1 MEYFAET
8 DIGNYRE
15 KNEDYFY
22 ADKNLF
28 IVADGMGGHKAGEV
42 ASKIAVETFVKN
54 FFKNIK
60 AVNVKNSSNQK
71 NYKLA
76 SKNIKHALIASIN
89 SANKEV
95 YKNSISKIE
104 YAGMGTTFTCCYI
117 YNSTAHIVHVGDSRL
132 YIKSGNDFKL
142 ATSDHTV
149 VGELYRSGK
158 ISYEETFN
166 HPYKNYLTNVLG
178 ITEYINT
185 DFLLFKLETNN
196 ILLLCSDGLN
206 SMLRDNYILKII
218 NKFSSTEDIAQN
230 LINSAKRKGGLDNIT
245 LIVIKI

>member
-60 AVNVKNSSNQK
+60 TKNVKNSSNHK

-76 SKNIKHALIASIN
+76 SKNIKQALITSIN
-89 SANKEV
+89 LANKEV
-95 YKNSISKIE
+95 YINSISRAE
-104 YAGMGTTFTCCYI
+104 CSGMGTTFTCCYI
-117 YNSTAHIVHVGDSRL
+117 YDLKAYIIHVGDSRL

-142 ATSDHTV
+142 ATSDHTI
-149 VGELYRSGK
+149 VGELYRRGK

-166 HPYKNYLTNVLG
+166 HPNRNYLTNVLG
-178 ITEYINT
+178 TTEHINS
-185 DFLLFKLETNN
+185 DFLSFELETDN

-206 SMLRDNYILKII
+206 SMLRDNYIFKII
-218 NKFSSTEDIAQN
+218 NKFSSVEDIAQN

-245 LIVIKI
+245 VIVIKK